1 MSALRQEMIMM
12 IKHLSSIQKNDI
24 IIQAW
29 LSESCLIK
37 L

>member
-12 IKHLSSIQKNDI
+12 IRHLSFIQKNDI